1 MNTSPSTARLR
12 PFRPQ
17 PFGRYTLLSHLAT
30 GGMGE
35 IYLARL
41 EGAQG
46 FEKLCVIK
54 KILPH
59 LAEDHDF
66 VERFVDEARILVK
79 LSHGSIAQVLDMGL
93 HEGAP
98 YIALEFVDGKD
109 LRRVAARMRDRKMSL
124 PLSFV
129 LFAMTRVL
137 DALAYAHR
145 KRGDDDQEL

>member
-1 MNTSPSTARLR
+1 MTTQSQSARGLR
-12 PFRPQ
+12 PFRPA
-17 PFGRYTLLSHLAT
+17 PFGRYTLLFPLST

-59 LAEDHDF
+59 LAQEPDF
-66 VERFVDEARILVK
+66 LERFVNEAKTLAK

-93 HEGAP
+93 HDSDP
-98 YIALEFVDGKD
+98 YL
-109 LRRVAARMRDRKMSL
+109 
-124 PLSFV
+124 
-129 LFAMTRVL
+129 
-137 DALAYAHR
+137 
-145 KRGDDDQEL
+145 